1 MAEEIITI
9 LKVGTDEA
17 VKNVND
23 LKNNVKV
30 LKEALGDLDIGT
42 EEYQNT
48 LDELK
53 VNQNALKDAMYAT
66 SASMDDLAKAAT
78 GTSESYNSLVHR
90 MASLKE
96 ELRATDVSTE
106 QGKERFKELAA
117 QINEVNDT
125 LKDMDALQGNFQR
138 NVGNYPGLMQNFAGA
153 IDNLDKGLQVT
164 QGGLAGIKGGF
175 EALSASPAI
184 GTLGIIISIFS
195 QLASKIKENKSAAD
209 ALKRGMEAL
218 QPIFDLASKMI
229 EKLAGWVAKVID
241 HVVDLAEKNK
251 DTFKNMISAVV
262 GVGNTILQALLL
274 PIRTTI
280 AAVKGLGD
288 AFKHLFK
295 GKFKEAAAAA
305 KDTISKIG
313 DQFKSAFDIKGN
325 FDKGKEAGEQFAAGL
340 LSSKKKVA
348 DAAKSVGK
356 EAKKAL
362 LDTLNKLSD
371 EIDKQIDADIAAL
384 GKAEGDALKSTKQ
397 IEEMKLQAMD
407 KATQRLLEMN
417 EIVVEDEKKRA
428 KKQYAIQEAAN
439 QKRLQAMEQF
449 AQDALERGDLDAYLE
464 YEQEAADLEVEIE
477 TNALREKKRLREQDA
492 KDAKEKAKQQ
502 MEVMQSVASATSGIL
517 GSIADMYES
526 DEKNSEKNANK
537 IKGLRI
543 ASATIDTISGAIGA
557 FMQAV
562 QTIPPP
568 LGAIVGGVQAAA
580 VTAAG
585 IAQIAKIKSTK
596 VSGSA
601 SNSAPTAPAVTSAPV
616 RTMDIQQVRSVT
628 SASEEDRLNQMASD
642 QRVVLV
648 MSDLE
653 VKQNQSRV
661 QVAEASF

>member
-1 MAEEIITI
+1 MAEETIQIIRIET
-9 LKVGTDEA
+9 GEA
-17 VKNVND
+17 VKSVND
-23 LKNNVKV
+23 LRENVKI
-30 LKEALGDLDIGT
+30 LKDRLGDLEIGT
-42 EEYQNT
+42 TEYQDT
-48 LDELK
+48 LEELK
-53 VNQNALKDAMYAT
+53 VNQAAVKDAMYAT
-66 SASMDDLAKAAT
+66 TASMDDLAKSAT
-78 GTSESYNSLVHR
+78 GTSNSYNALVHR

-117 QINEVNDT
+117 QINEVNDN

-138 NVGNYPGLMQNFAGA
+138 NVGNYPGLMKTFSGSLDA
-153 IDNLDKGLQVT
+153 LDKGLKATAGGV
-164 QGGLAGIKGGF
+164 GGLKDGF
-175 EALSASPAI
+175 DALAVNPAFTI
-184 GTLGIIISIFS
+184 LGI
-195 QLASKIKENKSAAD
+195 
-209 ALKRGMEAL
+209 
-218 QPIFDLASKMI
+218 
-229 EKLAGWVAKVID
+229 
-241 HVVDLAEKNK
+241 VVDLFGSLADTLKEDETSMAAVNKAGVSLEPVFKFLKGILEKVVNIVADLITK
-251 DTFKNMISAVV
+251 VSSFVQSNGLIPKIIDGVV
-262 GVGNTILQALLL
+262 GVGNAIFKFVVAPFKGVVEAIKVFKEQGV
-274 PIRTTI
+274 R
-280 AAVKGLGD
+280 GLGD
-288 AFKHLFK
+288 AAKAFANEMKTGISFKSNYQAGESIVDAITAGIK
-295 GKFKEAAAAA
+295 DKKKDVSDAGKDVIKPLKDGIDMELDKMIQELDKEMDNMIQELDKKQEDANKIANSIAQGRLANLDKAA
-305 KDTISKIG
+305 KHQLEVNDILVEDDREKAEKAYQI
-313 DQFKSAFDIKGN
+313 QLSAN
-325 FDKGKEAGEQFAAGL
+325 ERRL
-340 LSSKKKVA
+340 
-348 DAAKSVGK
+348 
-356 EAKKAL
+356 
-362 LDTLNKLSD
+362 
-371 EIDKQIDADIAAL
+371 AAL
-384 GKAEGDALKSTKQ
+384 
-397 IEEMKLQAMD
+397 
-407 KATQRLLEMN
+407 
-417 EIVVEDEKKRA
+417 
-428 KKQYAIQEAAN
+428 
-439 QKRLQAMEQF
+439 EQF
-449 AQDALERGDLDAYLE
+449 AQDALERGDIDAYLE
-464 YEQEAADLEVEIE
+464 YQQEAADLEVEIE

-568 LGAIVGGVQAAA
+568 MGAIIGGIQAAA

>member
-1 MAEEIITI
+1 MAEETIQIIRIET
-9 LKVGTDEA
+9 GEA
-17 VKNVND
+17 VKSVND
-23 LKNNVKV
+23 LRENVKI
-30 LKEALGDLDIGT
+30 LKDRLGDLEIGT
-42 EEYQNT
+42 TEYQDT

-53 VNQNALKDAMYAT
+53 VNQAAVKDAMYAT
-66 SASMDDLAKAAT
+66 TASIDDLTKSAT
-78 GTSESYNSLVHR
+78 GASNSYNSLVHR

-106 QGKERFKELAA
+106 QGKQRFKELAA
-117 QINEVNDT
+117 QINEVNGT

-138 NVGNYPGLMQNFAGA
+138 NVGNYPGLMKTFSGSLDA
-153 IDNLDKGLQVT
+153 LDKGLKATAGGV
-164 QGGLAGIKGGF
+164 GGLKEGF
-175 EALSASPAI
+175 DALAVNPAFTI
-184 GTLGIIISIFS
+184 LGI
-195 QLASKIKENKSAAD
+195 
-209 ALKRGMEAL
+209 
-218 QPIFDLASKMI
+218 
-229 EKLAGWVAKVID
+229 
-241 HVVDLAEKNK
+241 VVDLFGSLADTLKDDETSMAAVNKAGVSLEPVFKFLKGILEKVVNIVADLITK
-251 DTFKNMISAVV
+251 VSSFVQSNGLIPKIIDGVV
-262 GVGNTILQALLL
+262 GVGNAIFKFVVAPFKGVVEAIKVFKEQGV
-274 PIRTTI
+274 R
-280 AAVKGLGD
+280 GLGD
-288 AFKHLFK
+288 AAKAFANEMKTGISFKSNYQAGESIVDAITAGIK
-295 GKFKEAAAAA
+295 DKKKDVSDAGKDVIKPLKDGIDMELDKMIQDLDKEMDKMIQELDKEQEDANKIANSIAQGRLANLDKAA
-305 KDTISKIG
+305 KHQLELNDILVEDDREKAEKAYQI
-313 DQFKSAFDIKGN
+313 QLSAN
-325 FDKGKEAGEQFAAGL
+325 ERRL
-340 LSSKKKVA
+340 
-348 DAAKSVGK
+348 
-356 EAKKAL
+356 
-362 LDTLNKLSD
+362 
-371 EIDKQIDADIAAL
+371 AAL
-384 GKAEGDALKSTKQ
+384 
-397 IEEMKLQAMD
+397 
-407 KATQRLLEMN
+407 
-417 EIVVEDEKKRA
+417 
-428 KKQYAIQEAAN
+428 
-439 QKRLQAMEQF
+439 EQF

-464 YEQEAADLEVEIE
+464 YQQEAADLEVEIE

-568 LGAIVGGVQAAA
+568 MGAIIGGIQAAA

>member
-1 MAEEIITI
+1 MAEETIRIIRIET
-9 LKVGTDEA
+9 GEA
-17 VKNVND
+17 VRSVND
-23 LKNNVKV
+23 LRENVKI
-30 LKEALGDLDIGT
+30 LKERLGDLEIGT
-42 EEYQNT
+42 TEYQDT
-48 LDELK
+48 LEELK
-53 VNQNALKDAMYAT
+53 VNQAAVKDAMYAT
-66 SASMDDLAKAAT
+66 TASMDDLTKSAT
-78 GTSESYNSLVHR
+78 GTSNSYNALVHR
-90 MASLKE
+90 MAALKE

-106 QGKERFKELAA
+106 QGKQRFKELAA

-138 NVGNYPGLMQNFAGA
+138 NVGNYPGLMKTFSGSLDA
-153 IDNLDKGLQVT
+153 LDKGLKATSGGV
-164 QGGLAGIKGGF
+164 GGLKEGF
-175 EALSASPAI
+175 DALAVNPVI
-184 GTLGIIISIFS
+184 TILGIVVALFGS
-195 QLASKIKENKSAAD
+195 LADTLKEDETTMAAVNKAGVS
-209 ALKRGMEAL
+209 LE
-218 QPIFDLASKMI
+218 PIFKFLKGILEKVVTIVADLITKASAFVQSNGLIPKI
-229 EKLAGWVAKVID
+229 ID
-241 HVVDLAEKNK
+241 G
-251 DTFKNMISAVV
+251 VV
-262 GVGNTILQALLL
+262 GVGNAILKFVVAPFKGVVEAIKVFKEQGV
-274 PIRTTI
+274 R
-280 AAVKGLGD
+280 GLGD
-288 AFKHLFK
+288 AAKAFANEMKTGISFKSNYQAGESIVDAITAGIKDKKKDVSDAGKDVIKPLKK
-295 GKFKEAAAAA
+295 GIDIELDKMIQDLDKEIDNMIQELDKKQEDANKIANSIAQGRLANLDKAA
-305 KDTISKIG
+305 KHQLELNDILVEDDREKAEKAYQI
-313 DQFKSAFDIKGN
+313 QLSAN
-325 FDKGKEAGEQFAAGL
+325 EMRL
-340 LSSKKKVA
+340 
-348 DAAKSVGK
+348 
-356 EAKKAL
+356 
-362 LDTLNKLSD
+362 
-371 EIDKQIDADIAAL
+371 AAL
-384 GKAEGDALKSTKQ
+384 
-397 IEEMKLQAMD
+397 
-407 KATQRLLEMN
+407 
-417 EIVVEDEKKRA
+417 
-428 KKQYAIQEAAN
+428 
-439 QKRLQAMEQF
+439 EQF

-464 YEQEAADLEVEIE
+464 YQQEAADLEVEIE

-568 LGAIVGGVQAAA
+568 MGAIIGGIQAAA
-580 VTAAG
+580 VTATG

-616 RTMDIQQVRSVT
+616 RTIDIQQVRSVT

>member
-1 MAEEIITI
+1 MAEETIQIIRIET
-9 LKVGTDEA
+9 GEA
-17 VKNVND
+17 VKSVND
-23 LKNNVKV
+23 LRENVKI
-30 LKEALGDLDIGT
+30 LKDRLGDLEIGT
-42 EEYQNT
+42 TEYQDT
-48 LDELK
+48 LEELK
-53 VNQNALKDAMYAT
+53 VNQAAVKDAMYAT
-66 SASMDDLAKAAT
+66 TASMDDLAKSAT
-78 GTSESYNSLVHR
+78 GTSNSYNSLVHR

-106 QGKERFKELAA
+106 QGKQRFKELAA

-138 NVGNYPGLMQNFAGA
+138 NVGNYPGLMKTFSGSLDA
-153 IDNLDKGLQVT
+153 LDKGLKATSGGV
-164 QGGLAGIKGGF
+164 GGLKEGF
-175 EALSASPAI
+175 DALAVNPVI
-184 GTLGIIISIFS
+184 TILGIVVSLFGSLADTLKEDETTMAAVNKAGVSLEPVFKFLKGILEKVVTIVTDLITRVSSFVQSNGLIPKII
-195 QLASKIKENKSAAD
+195 D
-209 ALKRGMEAL
+209 G
-218 QPIFDLASKMI
+218 
-229 EKLAGWVAKVID
+229 
-241 HVVDLAEKNK
+241 
-251 DTFKNMISAVV
+251 VV
-262 GVGNTILQALLL
+262 GVGNAILKFVVAPFKGIVEAIKVFKEQGV
-274 PIRTTI
+274 R
-280 AAVKGLGD
+280 GLGD
-288 AFKHLFK
+288 AAKAFANEMKTGISFKSNYQAGESIVDAITAGIK
-295 GKFKEAAAAA
+295 DKKKDVSAAGKDVIKPLKDGIDKEMDKMIQDLDKELDKMNQELDKKQEDANKIANSIAQGRLANLDKAA
-305 KDTISKIG
+305 KHQLELNDILVEDDREKAEKAYQI
-313 DQFKSAFDIKGN
+313 QLSAN
-325 FDKGKEAGEQFAAGL
+325 ERRL
-340 LSSKKKVA
+340 
-348 DAAKSVGK
+348 
-356 EAKKAL
+356 
-362 LDTLNKLSD
+362 
-371 EIDKQIDADIAAL
+371 AAL
-384 GKAEGDALKSTKQ
+384 
-397 IEEMKLQAMD
+397 
-407 KATQRLLEMN
+407 
-417 EIVVEDEKKRA
+417 
-428 KKQYAIQEAAN
+428 
-439 QKRLQAMEQF
+439 EQF
-449 AQDALERGDLDAYLE
+449 AQDALDRGDLDAYLE

>member
-1 MAEEIITI
+1 MAEETIQIIRIET
-9 LKVGTDEA
+9 GEA
-17 VKNVND
+17 VKSVND
-23 LKNNVKV
+23 LRENVKI
-30 LKEALGDLDIGT
+30 LKDRLGDLEIGT
-42 EEYQNT
+42 TEYQDT
-48 LDELK
+48 LEELK
-53 VNQNALKDAMYAT
+53 VNQAAVKDAMYAT
-66 SASMDDLAKAAT
+66 TASMDDLAKSAT
-78 GTSESYNSLVHR
+78 GTSNSYNSLVHR

-117 QINEVNDT
+117 QINEVNDN

-138 NVGNYPGLMQNFAGA
+138 NVGNYPGLMKTFSGSLDA
-153 IDNLDKGLQVT
+153 LDKGLKATAGGV
-164 QGGLAGIKGGF
+164 GGLKDGF
-175 EALSASPAI
+175 DALAVNPAFTI
-184 GTLGIIISIFS
+184 LGI
-195 QLASKIKENKSAAD
+195 
-209 ALKRGMEAL
+209 
-218 QPIFDLASKMI
+218 
-229 EKLAGWVAKVID
+229 
-241 HVVDLAEKNK
+241 VVDLFGSLANTLKEDETSMAAVNKAGVSLEPVFKFLKGILEKVVNIVADLITK
-251 DTFKNMISAVV
+251 VSAFVQSNGLIPKIIDGVV
-262 GVGNTILQALLL
+262 GVGNAIFKFVVAPFKGVVEAIKVFKEQGV
-274 PIRTTI
+274 R
-280 AAVKGLGD
+280 GLGD
-288 AFKHLFK
+288 AAKAFANEMKTGISFKSNYQAGESIVDAITAGIK
-295 GKFKEAAAAA
+295 DKKKDVSDAGKDVIKPLKDGIDMELDKMIQELDKEMDNMIQELDKKQEDANKIANSIAQGRLANLDKAA
-305 KDTISKIG
+305 KHQLELNDILVEDDREKAEKAYQI
-313 DQFKSAFDIKGN
+313 QLSAN
-325 FDKGKEAGEQFAAGL
+325 ERRL
-340 LSSKKKVA
+340 
-348 DAAKSVGK
+348 
-356 EAKKAL
+356 
-362 LDTLNKLSD
+362 
-371 EIDKQIDADIAAL
+371 AAL
-384 GKAEGDALKSTKQ
+384 
-397 IEEMKLQAMD
+397 
-407 KATQRLLEMN
+407 
-417 EIVVEDEKKRA
+417 
-428 KKQYAIQEAAN
+428 
-439 QKRLQAMEQF
+439 EQF

-464 YEQEAADLEVEIE
+464 YQQEAADLEVEIE

-543 ASATIDTISGAIGA
+543 AAATIDTISGAVGA
-557 FMQAV
+557 FMQAAA
-562 QTIPPP
+562 TIPPP
-568 LGAIVGGVQAAA
+568 MGAIIGGIQAAA

>member
-1 MAEEIITI
+1 MAEETIQIIRIDT
-9 LKVGTDEA
+9 GEA
-17 VKNVND
+17 VKSVND
-23 LKNNVKV
+23 LRENVKI
-30 LKEALGDLDIGT
+30 LKERLGDLEIGT
-42 EEYQNT
+42 TEYQDT

-53 VNQNALKDAMYAT
+53 VNQAAVKDAMYAT
-66 SASMDDLAKAAT
+66 TASMDDLTKSAT
-78 GTSESYNSLVHR
+78 GTSNSYNSLVHR

-106 QGKERFKELAA
+106 QGKQRFKELAA
-117 QINEVNDT
+117 QINEVNDN

-138 NVGNYPGLMQNFAGA
+138 NVGNYPGLMKTFSGSLDA
-153 IDNLDKGLQVT
+153 LDKGLKATAGGV
-164 QGGLAGIKGGF
+164 GGLKEGF
-175 EALSASPAI
+175 DALAVNPAFTI
-184 GTLGIIISIFS
+184 LGI
-195 QLASKIKENKSAAD
+195 
-209 ALKRGMEAL
+209 
-218 QPIFDLASKMI
+218 
-229 EKLAGWVAKVID
+229 
-241 HVVDLAEKNK
+241 VVDLFGSLANTLKEDETSMAAVNKAGVSLEPIFKFLKGILEKVVNIVADLITK
-251 DTFKNMISAVV
+251 VSAFVQSNGLIPKIIDGVV
-262 GVGNTILQALLL
+262 GVGNAIFKFVVAPFKGVVEAIKVFKEQGV
-274 PIRTTI
+274 R
-280 AAVKGLGD
+280 GLGD
-288 AFKHLFK
+288 AAKAFANEMKTGISFKSNYQAGESIVDAITAGIK
-295 GKFKEAAAAA
+295 DKKKDVSAAGKDVIKPLKDGIDMELDKMIQELDKEMDNMIQELDKKQEDANKIANSIAQDRLANLDKAA
-305 KDTISKIG
+305 KHQLELNDILVEDDREKAEKAYQI
-313 DQFKSAFDIKGN
+313 QLSAN
-325 FDKGKEAGEQFAAGL
+325 ERRL
-340 LSSKKKVA
+340 
-348 DAAKSVGK
+348 
-356 EAKKAL
+356 
-362 LDTLNKLSD
+362 
-371 EIDKQIDADIAAL
+371 AAL
-384 GKAEGDALKSTKQ
+384 
-397 IEEMKLQAMD
+397 
-407 KATQRLLEMN
+407 
-417 EIVVEDEKKRA
+417 
-428 KKQYAIQEAAN
+428 
-439 QKRLQAMEQF
+439 EQF

-537 IKGLRI
+537 IKALRI

-568 LGAIVGGVQAAA
+568 MGPIIGGIQAAA

>member
-1 MAEEIITI
+1 MAEETIQIIRIET
-9 LKVGTDEA
+9 GEA
-17 VKNVND
+17 VKSVND
-23 LKNNVKV
+23 LRENVKI
-30 LKEALGDLDIGT
+30 LKDRLGDLEIGT
-42 EEYQNT
+42 TEYQDT
-48 LDELK
+48 LEELK
-53 VNQNALKDAMYAT
+53 VNQAAVKDAMYAT
-66 SASMDDLAKAAT
+66 TASMDELAKSAT
-78 GTSESYNSLVHR
+78 GTSNSYNALVHR
-90 MASLKE
+90 MAALKE

-106 QGKERFKELAA
+106 QGKQRFKELAA

-138 NVGNYPGLMQNFAGA
+138 NVGNYPGLMKTFSGSLDA
-153 IDNLDKGLQVT
+153 LDKGLKATSGGV
-164 QGGLAGIKGGF
+164 GGLKEGFDALAVNPVFAILGIVVTLFKSLADTLKEDETTMAAVNKAGISLEPVFKFLKGILEKVVTIVTDLITRVSSFVQSNG
-175 EALSASPAI
+175 LIPK
-184 GTLGIIISIFS
+184 II
-195 QLASKIKENKSAAD
+195 D
-209 ALKRGMEAL
+209 G
-218 QPIFDLASKMI
+218 
-229 EKLAGWVAKVID
+229 
-241 HVVDLAEKNK
+241 
-251 DTFKNMISAVV
+251 VV
-262 GVGNTILQALLL
+262 GVGNAILKFV
-274 PIRTTI
+274 I
-280 AAVKGLGD
+280 APFKGIVEAIKVFKEQGVRGLGD
-288 AFKHLFK
+288 A
-295 GKFKEAAAAA
+295 A
-305 KDTISKIG
+305 KAFANEMKTGIS
-313 DQFKSAFDIKGN
+313 FKSN
-325 FDKGKEAGEQFAAGL
+325 YQAGESIVDAITAGVK
-340 LSSKKKVA
+340 SKKKDASDAGKDVVKPLKDGIDMELDKMIQDLDKELEQDIA
-348 DAAKSVGK
+348 RMLKEQEDANKIANSIAQGRLANLDKAAKHQLELNDILV
-356 EAKKAL
+356 EDDREKAE
-362 LDTLNKLSD
+362 KAYQIQLSAN
-371 EIDKQIDADIAAL
+371 ERRLAAL
-384 GKAEGDALKSTKQ
+384 
-397 IEEMKLQAMD
+397 
-407 KATQRLLEMN
+407 
-417 EIVVEDEKKRA
+417 
-428 KKQYAIQEAAN
+428 
-439 QKRLQAMEQF
+439 EQF

-616 RTMDIQQVRSVT
+616 RTIDIQQVRSVT

>member
-1 MAEEIITI
+1 MAEETIQIIRIDT
-9 LKVGTDEA
+9 GEA
-17 VKNVND
+17 VKSVND
-23 LKNNVKV
+23 LRENVKI
-30 LKEALGDLDIGT
+30 LKERLGDLEIGT
-42 EEYQNT
+42 TEYQDT
-48 LDELK
+48 LEELK
-53 VNQNALKDAMYAT
+53 VNQAAVKDAMYAT
-66 SASMDDLAKAAT
+66 TASMDDLSKSAI
-78 GTSESYNSLVHR
+78 GTSNSYNSLVHR

-106 QGKERFKELAA
+106 QGKQRFKELAA
-117 QINEVNDT
+117 QINEVNDN

-138 NVGNYPGLMQNFAGA
+138 NVGNYPGLMKTFSGSLDA
-153 IDNLDKGLQVT
+153 LDKGLKATAGGV
-164 QGGLAGIKGGF
+164 GGLKDGF
-175 EALSASPAI
+175 DALAVNPAFTI
-184 GTLGIIISIFS
+184 LGI
-195 QLASKIKENKSAAD
+195 
-209 ALKRGMEAL
+209 
-218 QPIFDLASKMI
+218 
-229 EKLAGWVAKVID
+229 
-241 HVVDLAEKNK
+241 VVDLFGSLANTLKEDETSMAAVNKAGVSLEPVFKFLKGILEKVVNIVADLITK
-251 DTFKNMISAVV
+251 VSAFVQSNGLIPRIIDGVV
-262 GVGNTILQALLL
+262 GVGNAIFKFVVAPFKGVVEAIKVFKEQGV
-274 PIRTTI
+274 R
-280 AAVKGLGD
+280 GLGD
-288 AFKHLFK
+288 AAKAFANEMKTGISFKSNYQAGESIVDAITAGIK
-295 GKFKEAAAAA
+295 DKKKDVSAAGKDVIKPLKDGIDMELDKMIQDLDKEMDKMIQELDKEQEDANKIANSIAQGRLANLDKAA
-305 KDTISKIG
+305 KHQLELNDILVEDDKEKAEKAYQI
-313 DQFKSAFDIKGN
+313 QLSAN
-325 FDKGKEAGEQFAAGL
+325 ERRLAALEQFA
-340 LSSKKKVA
+340 K
-348 DAAKSVGK
+348 
-356 EAKKAL
+356 
-362 LDTLNKLSD
+362 
-371 EIDKQIDADIAAL
+371 
-384 GKAEGDALKSTKQ
+384 DAL
-397 IEEMKLQAMD
+397 D
-407 KATQRLLEMN
+407 
-417 EIVVEDEKKRA
+417 
-428 KKQYAIQEAAN
+428 
-439 QKRLQAMEQF
+439 
-449 AQDALERGDLDAYLE
+449 RGDLDAYLE

-568 LGAIVGGVQAAA
+568 MGAIIGGIQAAA

>member
-1 MAEEIITI
+1 MAEETIQIIRIET
-9 LKVGTDEA
+9 GEA
-17 VKNVND
+17 VKSVND
-23 LKNNVKV
+23 LRENVKI
-30 LKEALGDLDIGT
+30 LKDRLGDLEIGT
-42 EEYQNT
+42 TEYQDT
-48 LDELK
+48 LEELK
-53 VNQNALKDAMYAT
+53 VNQAAVKDAMYAT
-66 SASMDDLAKAAT
+66 TASMDDLAKSAT
-78 GTSESYNSLVHR
+78 GTSNSYNALVHR
-90 MASLKE
+90 MAALKE

-138 NVGNYPGLMQNFAGA
+138 NVGNYPGLMKTFSGSLDA
-153 IDNLDKGLQVT
+153 LDKGLKATSGGV
-164 QGGLAGIKGGF
+164 GGLKEGF
-175 EALSASPAI
+175 DALAVNPVI
-184 GTLGIIISIFS
+184 TILGIVVALFGSLADTLKEDETTMAAVNKAGVSLEPVFKFLKGILEKVVTIVTDLITRVSSFVQSNGLIPKII
-195 QLASKIKENKSAAD
+195 D
-209 ALKRGMEAL
+209 G
-218 QPIFDLASKMI
+218 
-229 EKLAGWVAKVID
+229 
-241 HVVDLAEKNK
+241 
-251 DTFKNMISAVV
+251 VV
-262 GVGNTILQALLL
+262 GVGNAILKFV
-274 PIRTTI
+274 I
-280 AAVKGLGD
+280 APFKGVIEAIKVFKEQGVRGLGD
-288 AFKHLFK
+288 AAKAFANEMKTGISFKSNYQAGESIVDAITAGVK
-295 GKFKEAAAAA
+295 DKKKDVSAAGKDVIKPLKDGIDMELDKMIQDLDKEMDKMIQDLDKEQEDANKIANSIAQGRLANLDKAA
-305 KDTISKIG
+305 KHQLELNDILVEDDREKAEKAYQI
-313 DQFKSAFDIKGN
+313 QLSA
-325 FDKGKEAGEQFAAGL
+325 
-340 LSSKKKVA
+340 
-348 DAAKSVGK
+348 
-356 EAKKAL
+356 
-362 LDTLNKLSD
+362 NKRRL
-371 EIDKQIDADIAAL
+371 AAL
-384 GKAEGDALKSTKQ
+384 
-397 IEEMKLQAMD
+397 
-407 KATQRLLEMN
+407 
-417 EIVVEDEKKRA
+417 
-428 KKQYAIQEAAN
+428 
-439 QKRLQAMEQF
+439 EQF
-449 AQDALERGDLDAYLE
+449 AQDALDRGDLDAYLE

-616 RTMDIQQVRSVT
+616 RTIDIQQVRSVT

>member
-1 MAEEIITI
+1 MAEETIQIIRIET
-9 LKVGTDEA
+9 GEA
-17 VKNVND
+17 VKSVND
-23 LKNNVKV
+23 LRENVKI
-30 LKEALGDLDIGT
+30 LKERLGDLEIGT
-42 EEYQNT
+42 NEYQDT
-48 LDELK
+48 LEELK
-53 VNQNALKDAMYAT
+53 VNQAAVKDAMYAT
-66 SASMDDLAKAAT
+66 TASMDDLTKSAT
-78 GTSESYNSLVHR
+78 GTSNSYNSLVHR

-106 QGKERFKELAA
+106 QGKQRFKELAA

-138 NVGNYPGLMQNFAGA
+138 NVGNYPGLMKTFSGSLDA
-153 IDNLDKGLQVT
+153 LDKGLKATSGGV
-164 QGGLAGIKGGF
+164 GGLKEGF
-175 EALSASPAI
+175 DALAVNPVI
-184 GTLGIIISIFS
+184 TILGIVVSLFGS
-195 QLASKIKENKSAAD
+195 LADTLKEDETTMAAVNKAGVSLEPVFKFLKGILEKVVNIAAD
-209 ALKRGMEAL
+209 LITK
-218 QPIFDLASKMI
+218 ASAFVQSNGLIPKI
-229 EKLAGWVAKVID
+229 ID
-241 HVVDLAEKNK
+241 G
-251 DTFKNMISAVV
+251 VV
-262 GVGNTILQALLL
+262 GVGNAILKFVVAPFKGIVEAIKVFKEQGV
-274 PIRTTI
+274 R
-280 AAVKGLGD
+280 GLGD
-288 AFKHLFK
+288 AAKAFANEMKTGISFKSNYQAGESIVDAITAGIK
-295 GKFKEAAAAA
+295 DKKKDVSAAGKDVIKPLKDGIDKEMDKMIQDLDKELDKMIQELDKKQEDANKIANSIAQGRLANLDKAA
-305 KDTISKIG
+305 KHQLELNDILVEDDREKAEKAYQI
-313 DQFKSAFDIKGN
+313 QLSAN
-325 FDKGKEAGEQFAAGL
+325 ERRL
-340 LSSKKKVA
+340 
-348 DAAKSVGK
+348 
-356 EAKKAL
+356 
-362 LDTLNKLSD
+362 
-371 EIDKQIDADIAAL
+371 AAL
-384 GKAEGDALKSTKQ
+384 
-397 IEEMKLQAMD
+397 
-407 KATQRLLEMN
+407 
-417 EIVVEDEKKRA
+417 
-428 KKQYAIQEAAN
+428 
-439 QKRLQAMEQF
+439 EQF
-449 AQDALERGDLDAYLE
+449 AQDALDRGDLDAYLE

>member
-1 MAEEIITI
+1 MAEETIQIIRIET
-9 LKVGTDEA
+9 GEA
-17 VKNVND
+17 VKSVND
-23 LKNNVKV
+23 LRENVKI
-30 LKEALGDLDIGT
+30 LKERLGDLEIGT
-42 EEYQNT
+42 TEYQDT
-48 LDELK
+48 LEELK
-53 VNQNALKDAMYAT
+53 VNQAAVKDAMYAT
-66 SASMDDLAKAAT
+66 TASMDDLSKSAT
-78 GTSESYNSLVHR
+78 GTSNSYNSLVHR

-96 ELRATDVSTE
+96 ELRATDVSTD

-138 NVGNYPGLMQNFAGA
+138 NVGNYPGLMKTFSGSLDA
-153 IDNLDKGLQVT
+153 LDKGLKATAGGV
-164 QGGLAGIKGGF
+164 GGLKEGF
-175 EALSASPAI
+175 DALAVNPAFTI
-184 GTLGIIISIFS
+184 LGIVVELFGS
-195 QLASKIKENKSAAD
+195 LANTLKDDETSMAAVNKAGVS
-209 ALKRGMEAL
+209 LE
-218 QPIFDLASKMI
+218 PIFKFLKGILEKVVNIVADLI
-229 EKLAGWVAKVID
+229 TKVSAFVQSNGLIPRIID
-241 HVVDLAEKNK
+241 G
-251 DTFKNMISAVV
+251 VV
-262 GVGNTILQALLL
+262 GVGNAIFKFVVAPFKGVIEAIKVFKEQGV
-274 PIRTTI
+274 R
-280 AAVKGLGD
+280 GLGD
-288 AFKHLFK
+288 A
-295 GKFKEAAAAA
+295 A
-305 KDTISKIG
+305 KAFANEMKTGIS
-313 DQFKSAFDIKGN
+313 FKSN
-325 FDKGKEAGEQFAAGL
+325 YHAGESIVDAITAGIKDKKKDVSAAGKDVIKPL
-340 LSSKKKVA
+340 K
-348 DAAKSVGK
+348 DGIDK
-356 EAKKAL
+356 E
-362 LDTLNKLSD
+362 LDKITQDIDK
-371 EIDKQIDADIAAL
+371 EIDKMTQDLDEGIDNMIQELDKEQEDANKIANSIAQDRLANLDKAAKHQLELNDILVEDDREKAEKAYQIQLSANERRLAAL
-384 GKAEGDALKSTKQ
+384 
-397 IEEMKLQAMD
+397 
-407 KATQRLLEMN
+407 
-417 EIVVEDEKKRA
+417 
-428 KKQYAIQEAAN
+428 
-439 QKRLQAMEQF
+439 EQF

-464 YEQEAADLEVEIE
+464 YQQEAADLEVEIE

-568 LGAIVGGVQAAA
+568 MGAIIGGIQAAA

-616 RTMDIQQVRSVT
+616 RTIDIQQVRSVT

>member
-1 MAEEIITI
+1 MAEETIQIIRIET
-9 LKVGTDEA
+9 GEA
-17 VKNVND
+17 VKSVND
-23 LKNNVKV
+23 LRENVKI
-30 LKEALGDLDIGT
+30 LKDRLGDLEIGT
-42 EEYQNT
+42 TEYQDT
-48 LDELK
+48 LEELK
-53 VNQNALKDAMYAT
+53 VNQAAVKDAMYAT
-66 SASMDDLAKAAT
+66 TASMDDLAKSAT
-78 GTSESYNSLVHR
+78 GASNSYNALVHR
-90 MASLKE
+90 MAALKE

-138 NVGNYPGLMQNFAGA
+138 NVGNYPGLMKTFSGSLDA
-153 IDNLDKGLQVT
+153 LDKGLKATSGGV
-164 QGGLAGIKGGF
+164 GGLKEGF
-175 EALSASPAI
+175 DALAVNPVFAI
-184 GTLGIIISIFS
+184 LGIVVTLFKS
-195 QLASKIKENKSAAD
+195 LADTLKEDETTMAAVNKAGVS
-209 ALKRGMEAL
+209 LE
-218 QPIFDLASKMI
+218 PIFKFLKGILEKVVTIVTDLITRVSSFVQSNGLIPKI
-229 EKLAGWVAKVID
+229 ID
-241 HVVDLAEKNK
+241 G
-251 DTFKNMISAVV
+251 VV
-262 GVGNTILQALLL
+262 GVGNAILKFV
-274 PIRTTI
+274 I
-280 AAVKGLGD
+280 APFKGIVEAIKVFKEQGVRGLGD
-288 AFKHLFK
+288 A
-295 GKFKEAAAAA
+295 A
-305 KDTISKIG
+305 KAFANEMKTGIS
-313 DQFKSAFDIKGN
+313 FKSN
-325 FDKGKEAGEQFAAGL
+325 YQAGESIVDAITAGVK
-340 LSSKKKVA
+340 SKKKDVSDA
-348 DAAKSVGK
+348 GKDVVKPLKDGIDMELDKMIQDLDKEMDKMIQDLDKEQEDANKIANSIAQGRLANLDKAAKHQLELNDILV
-356 EAKKAL
+356 EDDREKAE
-362 LDTLNKLSD
+362 KAYQIQLSAN
-371 EIDKQIDADIAAL
+371 ERRLAAL
-384 GKAEGDALKSTKQ
+384 
-397 IEEMKLQAMD
+397 
-407 KATQRLLEMN
+407 
-417 EIVVEDEKKRA
+417 
-428 KKQYAIQEAAN
+428 
-439 QKRLQAMEQF
+439 EQF
-449 AQDALERGDLDAYLE
+449 AQEALDRGDLDAYLE

-616 RTMDIQQVRSVT
+616 RTIDIQQVRSVT

>member
-1 MAEEIITI
+1 MAEETIQIIRIET
-9 LKVGTDEA
+9 GEA
-17 VKNVND
+17 VKSVND
-23 LKNNVKV
+23 LRENVKI
-30 LKEALGDLDIGT
+30 LKERLGDLEIGT
-42 EEYQNT
+42 TEYQDT
-48 LDELK
+48 LEELK
-53 VNQNALKDAMYAT
+53 VNQAAVKDAMYAT
-66 SASMDDLAKAAT
+66 TASMDDLSKSAT
-78 GTSESYNSLVHR
+78 GTSNSYNSLVHR

-106 QGKERFKELAA
+106 QGKQRFKELAA
-117 QINEVNDT
+117 QINEVNDN

-138 NVGNYPGLMQNFAGA
+138 NVGNYPGLMKTFSGSLDA
-153 IDNLDKGLQVT
+153 LDKGLKATAGGV
-164 QGGLAGIKGGF
+164 GGLKDGF
-175 EALSASPAI
+175 DALAVNPAFTI
-184 GTLGIIISIFS
+184 LGI
-195 QLASKIKENKSAAD
+195 
-209 ALKRGMEAL
+209 
-218 QPIFDLASKMI
+218 
-229 EKLAGWVAKVID
+229 
-241 HVVDLAEKNK
+241 VVDLFGSLANTLKEDETSMAAVNKAGVSLEPVFKFLKGILEKVVNIVADLITK
-251 DTFKNMISAVV
+251 VSAFVQSNGLIPKIIDGVV
-262 GVGNTILQALLL
+262 GVGNAIFKFVVAPFKGVVEAIKVFKEQGV
-274 PIRTTI
+274 R
-280 AAVKGLGD
+280 GLGD
-288 AFKHLFK
+288 AAKAFANEMKTGISFKSNYQAGESIVDAITAGIK
-295 GKFKEAAAAA
+295 DKKKDVSDAGKNVIKPLKDGIDMELDKMIQDLDKEMDNMIQELDKKQEDANKIANSIAQGRLANLDKAA
-305 KDTISKIG
+305 KHQLELNDILVEDDREKAEKAYQI
-313 DQFKSAFDIKGN
+313 QLSAN
-325 FDKGKEAGEQFAAGL
+325 ERRL
-340 LSSKKKVA
+340 
-348 DAAKSVGK
+348 
-356 EAKKAL
+356 
-362 LDTLNKLSD
+362 
-371 EIDKQIDADIAAL
+371 AAL
-384 GKAEGDALKSTKQ
+384 
-397 IEEMKLQAMD
+397 
-407 KATQRLLEMN
+407 
-417 EIVVEDEKKRA
+417 
-428 KKQYAIQEAAN
+428 
-439 QKRLQAMEQF
+439 EQF

-464 YEQEAADLEVEIE
+464 YQQESADLEVEIE

-568 LGAIVGGVQAAA
+568 MGAIIGGIQAAA

>member
-1 MAEEIITI
+1 MAEETIQIIRIET
-9 LKVGTDEA
+9 GEA
-17 VKNVND
+17 VKSVND
-23 LKNNVKV
+23 LRENVKI
-30 LKEALGDLDIGT
+30 LKDRLGDLEIGT
-42 EEYQNT
+42 TEYQDT
-48 LDELK
+48 LEELK
-53 VNQNALKDAMYAT
+53 VNQAAVKDAMYAT
-66 SASMDDLAKAAT
+66 TASMDDLAKSAT
-78 GTSESYNSLVHR
+78 GTSNSYNALVHR
-90 MASLKE
+90 MAALKE

-138 NVGNYPGLMQNFAGA
+138 NVGNYPGLMKTFSGSLDA
-153 IDNLDKGLQVT
+153 LDKGLKATSGGV
-164 QGGLAGIKGGF
+164 GGLKEGF
-175 EALSASPAI
+175 DALAVNPVI
-184 GTLGIIISIFS
+184 TILGIVVSLFGS
-195 QLASKIKENKSAAD
+195 LADTLKEDETTMAAVNKAGVSLEPVFKFLKGILEKVVNIAAD
-209 ALKRGMEAL
+209 LITK
-218 QPIFDLASKMI
+218 ASAFVQSNGLIPKI
-229 EKLAGWVAKVID
+229 ID
-241 HVVDLAEKNK
+241 G
-251 DTFKNMISAVV
+251 VV
-262 GVGNTILQALLL
+262 GVGNAILKFVVAPFKGVIEAIKVFKEQGV
-274 PIRTTI
+274 R
-280 AAVKGLGD
+280 GLGD
-288 AFKHLFK
+288 AAKAFANEMKTGISFKSNYQAGESIVDAITAGIK
-295 GKFKEAAAAA
+295 DKKKDVSAAGKDVVKPLKDGIDMELDKMIQELDKELDKMNQELDKKQEDANKIANSIAQGRLANLDKAA
-305 KDTISKIG
+305 KHQLELNEILVEDDREKAEKAYQI
-313 DQFKSAFDIKGN
+313 QLSAN
-325 FDKGKEAGEQFAAGL
+325 ERRL
-340 LSSKKKVA
+340 
-348 DAAKSVGK
+348 
-356 EAKKAL
+356 
-362 LDTLNKLSD
+362 
-371 EIDKQIDADIAAL
+371 AAL
-384 GKAEGDALKSTKQ
+384 
-397 IEEMKLQAMD
+397 
-407 KATQRLLEMN
+407 
-417 EIVVEDEKKRA
+417 
-428 KKQYAIQEAAN
+428 
-439 QKRLQAMEQF
+439 EQF
-449 AQDALERGDLDAYLE
+449 AQDALDRGDIDAYLE

-616 RTMDIQQVRSVT
+616 RTIDIQQVRSVT

>member
-1 MAEEIITI
+1 MAEETIQIIRIDT
-9 LKVGTDEA
+9 GEA
-17 VKNVND
+17 VKSVND
-23 LKNNVKV
+23 LRENVKI
-30 LKEALGDLDIGT
+30 LKERLGDLEIGT
-42 EEYQNT
+42 TEYQDT

-53 VNQNALKDAMYAT
+53 VNQAAVKDAMYAT
-66 SASMDDLAKAAT
+66 TASMDDLTKSAT
-78 GTSESYNSLVHR
+78 GASNSYNSLVHR

-96 ELRATDVSTE
+96 ELRATDVSTQ
-106 QGKERFKELAA
+106 QGKDRFKELAA

-138 NVGNYPGLMQNFAGA
+138 NVGNYPGLMKTFSGSLDA
-153 IDNLDKGLQVT
+153 LDKGLKATAGGV
-164 QGGLAGIKGGF
+164 GGLKEGF
-175 EALSASPAI
+175 DALAVNPAFAI
-184 GTLGIIISIFS
+184 LGIVVTLFGSLADTLKEDETTMAAVNKAGVSLEPVFKLLKGILEKIVNIVADLITKVSAFVQSNGLIPKII
-195 QLASKIKENKSAAD
+195 D
-209 ALKRGMEAL
+209 G
-218 QPIFDLASKMI
+218 
-229 EKLAGWVAKVID
+229 
-241 HVVDLAEKNK
+241 
-251 DTFKNMISAVV
+251 VV
-262 GVGNTILQALLL
+262 GVGNAIFKFVVAPFKGVVEAIKVFKEQGV
-274 PIRTTI
+274 R
-280 AAVKGLGD
+280 GLGD
-288 AFKHLFK
+288 AAKAFANEMKTGISFKSNYQAGESIVDAITAGIK
-295 GKFKEAAAAA
+295 DKKKDVSAAGKDVIKPLKDGIDMELDKMIQDLDKEMDKMIQDLDKEQEDANKIANSIAQGRLANLDKAA
-305 KDTISKIG
+305 KHQLELNDILVEDDREKAKKAYQI
-313 DQFKSAFDIKGN
+313 QLSAN
-325 FDKGKEAGEQFAAGL
+325 ERRLAALEQFA
-340 LSSKKKVA
+340 K
-348 DAAKSVGK
+348 
-356 EAKKAL
+356 
-362 LDTLNKLSD
+362 
-371 EIDKQIDADIAAL
+371 
-384 GKAEGDALKSTKQ
+384 
-397 IEEMKLQAMD
+397 
-407 KATQRLLEMN
+407 
-417 EIVVEDEKKRA
+417 
-428 KKQYAIQEAAN
+428 
-439 QKRLQAMEQF
+439 
-449 AQDALERGDLDAYLE
+449 DALERGDLDAYLE

-568 LGAIVGGVQAAA
+568 LGLIVGGVQAAA

>member
-1 MAEEIITI
+1 MAEETIQIIRIET
-9 LKVGTDEA
+9 GEA
-17 VKNVND
+17 VKSVND
-23 LKNNVKV
+23 LRENVKI
-30 LKEALGDLDIGT
+30 LKDRLGDLEIGT
-42 EEYQNT
+42 TEYQDT
-48 LDELK
+48 LEELK
-53 VNQNALKDAMYAT
+53 VNQAAVKDAMYAT
-66 SASMDDLAKAAT
+66 TASMDELAKSAT
-78 GTSESYNSLVHR
+78 GTSNSYNALVHR
-90 MASLKE
+90 MAALKE

-106 QGKERFKELAA
+106 QGKQRFKELAA

-138 NVGNYPGLMQNFAGA
+138 NVGNYPGLMKTFSGSLDA
-153 IDNLDKGLQVT
+153 LDKGLKATSGGV
-164 QGGLAGIKGGF
+164 GGLKEGF
-175 EALSASPAI
+175 DALAVNPVFAI
-184 GTLGIIISIFS
+184 LGIVVTLFKS
-195 QLASKIKENKSAAD
+195 LADTLKEDETTMAAVNKAGVS
-209 ALKRGMEAL
+209 LE
-218 QPIFDLASKMI
+218 PIFKFLKGILEKVVTIVTDLITRVSSFVQSNGLIPKI
-229 EKLAGWVAKVID
+229 ID
-241 HVVDLAEKNK
+241 G
-251 DTFKNMISAVV
+251 VV
-262 GVGNTILQALLL
+262 GVGNAILKFV
-274 PIRTTI
+274 I
-280 AAVKGLGD
+280 APFKGIVEAIKVFKEQGVRGLGD
-288 AFKHLFK
+288 A
-295 GKFKEAAAAA
+295 A
-305 KDTISKIG
+305 KAFANEMKTGIS
-313 DQFKSAFDIKGN
+313 FKSN
-325 FDKGKEAGEQFAAGL
+325 YQAGESIVDAITAGVK
-340 LSSKKKVA
+340 SKKKDVSDA
-348 DAAKSVGK
+348 GKDVVKPLKDGIDMELDKMIQELDKELDKMNQELDKKQEDANKIANSIAQGRLANLDKAAKHQLELNEILV
-356 EAKKAL
+356 EDDREKAE
-362 LDTLNKLSD
+362 KAYQIQLSAN
-371 EIDKQIDADIAAL
+371 ERRLAAL
-384 GKAEGDALKSTKQ
+384 
-397 IEEMKLQAMD
+397 
-407 KATQRLLEMN
+407 
-417 EIVVEDEKKRA
+417 
-428 KKQYAIQEAAN
+428 
-439 QKRLQAMEQF
+439 EQF

-616 RTMDIQQVRSVT
+616 RTIDIQQVRSVT

>member
-1 MAEEIITI
+1 MAEETIQIIRIDT
-9 LKVGTDEA
+9 GEA
-17 VKNVND
+17 VKSVND
-23 LKNNVKV
+23 LRENVKI
-30 LKEALGDLDIGT
+30 LKERLGDLEIGT
-42 EEYQNT
+42 TEYQDT
-48 LDELK
+48 LEELK
-53 VNQNALKDAMYAT
+53 VNQAAVKDAMYAT
-66 SASMDDLAKAAT
+66 TASMDDLAKSAT
-78 GTSESYNSLVHR
+78 GTSNSYNALVHR

-117 QINEVNDT
+117 QINEVNDN

-138 NVGNYPGLMQNFAGA
+138 NVGNYPGLMKTFSGSLDA
-153 IDNLDKGLQVT
+153 LDKGLKATAGGV
-164 QGGLAGIKGGF
+164 GGLKDGF
-175 EALSASPAI
+175 DALAVNPAFTI
-184 GTLGIIISIFS
+184 LGI
-195 QLASKIKENKSAAD
+195 
-209 ALKRGMEAL
+209 
-218 QPIFDLASKMI
+218 
-229 EKLAGWVAKVID
+229 
-241 HVVDLAEKNK
+241 VVDLFGSLADTLKEDETSMAAVNKAGVSLEPVFKFLKGILEKVVNIVADLITK
-251 DTFKNMISAVV
+251 VSSFVQSNGLIPKIIDGVV
-262 GVGNTILQALLL
+262 GVGNAIFKFVVAPFKGVVEAIKVFKEQGV
-274 PIRTTI
+274 R
-280 AAVKGLGD
+280 GLGD
-288 AFKHLFK
+288 AAKAFANEMKTGISFKSNYQAGESIVDAITAGIK
-295 GKFKEAAAAA
+295 DKKKDVSAAGKDVIKPLKDGIDIELDKMIQDLDKEMDNMIQELDKKQEDANKIANSIAQGRLANLDKAA
-305 KDTISKIG
+305 KHQLELNDILVEDDREKAEKAYQI
-313 DQFKSAFDIKGN
+313 QLSAN
-325 FDKGKEAGEQFAAGL
+325 ERRL
-340 LSSKKKVA
+340 
-348 DAAKSVGK
+348 
-356 EAKKAL
+356 
-362 LDTLNKLSD
+362 
-371 EIDKQIDADIAAL
+371 AAL
-384 GKAEGDALKSTKQ
+384 
-397 IEEMKLQAMD
+397 
-407 KATQRLLEMN
+407 
-417 EIVVEDEKKRA
+417 
-428 KKQYAIQEAAN
+428 
-439 QKRLQAMEQF
+439 EQF

-464 YEQEAADLEVEIE
+464 YQQEAADLEVEIE

-568 LGAIVGGVQAAA
+568 MGAIIGGIQAAA

-601 SNSAPTAPAVTSAPV
+601 SNSALTAPAVTSAPV

>member
-1 MAEEIITI
+1 MAEETIQIIRIET
-9 LKVGTDEA
+9 GEA
-17 VKNVND
+17 VRSVND
-23 LKNNVKV
+23 LRENVKI
-30 LKEALGDLDIGT
+30 LKERLGDLEIGT
-42 EEYQNT
+42 TEYQDT

-53 VNQNALKDAMYAT
+53 VNQAAVKDAMYAT
-66 SASMDDLAKAAT
+66 TASMDDLTKSAT
-78 GTSESYNSLVHR
+78 GASNSYNSLVHR

-106 QGKERFKELAA
+106 QGKQRFKELAA

-138 NVGNYPGLMQNFAGA
+138 NVGNYPGLMKTFSGSLDA
-153 IDNLDKGLQVT
+153 LDKGLKATAGGV
-164 QGGLAGIKGGF
+164 GGLKEGF
-175 EALSASPAI
+175 DALAVNPAFTI
-184 GTLGIIISIFS
+184 LGIVVNLFGS
-195 QLASKIKENKSAAD
+195 LADTLKDDETSMAAVNKAGVS
-209 ALKRGMEAL
+209 LE
-218 QPIFDLASKMI
+218 PIFKFLKGILEKVVNIVADLI
-229 EKLAGWVAKVID
+229 TKVSTFVQSNGLIPRIID
-241 HVVDLAEKNK
+241 G
-251 DTFKNMISAVV
+251 VV
-262 GVGNTILQALLL
+262 GVGNAIFKFVVAPFKGVVEAIKVFKEQGV
-274 PIRTTI
+274 R
-280 AAVKGLGD
+280 GLGD
-288 AFKHLFK
+288 AAKAFANEMKTGISFKSNYQAGESIVDAITAGIK
-295 GKFKEAAAAA
+295 DKKKDVSAAGKDVIKPLKDGIDMELDKMIQDLDKEMDKMIQDLDKEQEDANKIANSIAQGRLANLDKAA
-305 KDTISKIG
+305 KHQLELNDILVEDDREKAEKAYQI
-313 DQFKSAFDIKGN
+313 QLSAN
-325 FDKGKEAGEQFAAGL
+325 ERRL
-340 LSSKKKVA
+340 
-348 DAAKSVGK
+348 
-356 EAKKAL
+356 
-362 LDTLNKLSD
+362 
-371 EIDKQIDADIAAL
+371 AAL
-384 GKAEGDALKSTKQ
+384 
-397 IEEMKLQAMD
+397 
-407 KATQRLLEMN
+407 
-417 EIVVEDEKKRA
+417 
-428 KKQYAIQEAAN
+428 
-439 QKRLQAMEQF
+439 EQF

-464 YEQEAADLEVEIE
+464 YQQEAADLEVEIE

-568 LGAIVGGVQAAA
+568 MGAIIGGIQAAA

-601 SNSAPTAPAVTSAPV
+601 SNSAPTAPAVTSAPI

>member
-1 MAEEIITI
+1 MAEETIQIIRIET
-9 LKVGTDEA
+9 GEA
-17 VKNVND
+17 VRSVND
-23 LKNNVKV
+23 LRENVKI
-30 LKEALGDLDIGT
+30 LKERLGDLEIGT
-42 EEYQNT
+42 TEYQDT
-48 LDELK
+48 LEELK
-53 VNQNALKDAMYAT
+53 VNQAAVKDAMYAT
-66 SASMDDLAKAAT
+66 TASMDDLSKSAT
-78 GTSESYNSLVHR
+78 GTSNSYNSLVHR

-106 QGKERFKELAA
+106 QGKQRFKELAA

-138 NVGNYPGLMQNFAGA
+138 NVGNYPGLMKTFSGSLDA
-153 IDNLDKGLQVT
+153 LDKGLKATAGGV
-164 QGGLAGIKGGF
+164 GGLKEGF
-175 EALSASPAI
+175 DALAVNPLFTI
-184 GTLGIIISIFS
+184 LGIVVNLFGS
-195 QLASKIKENKSAAD
+195 LAD
-209 ALKRGMEAL
+209 ALKEDETSMTAVNKAGVSLE
-218 QPIFDLASKMI
+218 PIFKFLKGILEKVVNIVADLI
-229 EKLAGWVAKVID
+229 TKVSAFVQSNGLIPRIID
-241 HVVDLAEKNK
+241 G
-251 DTFKNMISAVV
+251 VV
-262 GVGNTILQALLL
+262 GVGNAIFKFVVAPFKGVVEAIKVFKEQGV
-274 PIRTTI
+274 R
-280 AAVKGLGD
+280 GLGD
-288 AFKHLFK
+288 AAKAFANEMKTGISFKSNYK
-295 GKFKEAAAAA
+295 AGESIVDAITAGIKDKKKDVSAAGKDVIKPLKDGIDMELDKMIQELDKEMDNMIQELDKKQEDANKIANSIAQGRLANLDKAA
-305 KDTISKIG
+305 KHQLELNDILVEDDREKAEKAYQI
-313 DQFKSAFDIKGN
+313 QLSAN
-325 FDKGKEAGEQFAAGL
+325 ERRL
-340 LSSKKKVA
+340 
-348 DAAKSVGK
+348 
-356 EAKKAL
+356 
-362 LDTLNKLSD
+362 
-371 EIDKQIDADIAAL
+371 AAL
-384 GKAEGDALKSTKQ
+384 
-397 IEEMKLQAMD
+397 
-407 KATQRLLEMN
+407 
-417 EIVVEDEKKRA
+417 
-428 KKQYAIQEAAN
+428 
-439 QKRLQAMEQF
+439 EQF

-464 YEQEAADLEVEIE
+464 YQQEAADLEVEIE

-502 MEVMQSVASATSGIL
+502 MEVMQSIASATSGIL

-568 LGAIVGGVQAAA
+568 MGAIIGGIQAAA

>member
-1 MAEEIITI
+1 MAEETIQIIRIET
-9 LKVGTDEA
+9 GEA
-17 VKNVND
+17 VKSVND
-23 LKNNVKV
+23 LRENVKI
-30 LKEALGDLDIGT
+30 LKERLGDLEIGT
-42 EEYQNT
+42 TEYQDT
-48 LDELK
+48 LEELK
-53 VNQNALKDAMYAT
+53 VNQAAVKDAMYAT
-66 SASMDDLAKAAT
+66 TASMDDLSKSAT
-78 GTSESYNSLVHR
+78 GTSNSYNALVHR

-117 QINEVNDT
+117 QINEVNDN

-138 NVGNYPGLMQNFAGA
+138 NVGNYPGLMKTFSGSLDA
-153 IDNLDKGLQVT
+153 LDKGLKATAGGV
-164 QGGLAGIKGGF
+164 GGLKDGF
-175 EALSASPAI
+175 DALAVNPAFTI
-184 GTLGIIISIFS
+184 LGI
-195 QLASKIKENKSAAD
+195 
-209 ALKRGMEAL
+209 
-218 QPIFDLASKMI
+218 
-229 EKLAGWVAKVID
+229 
-241 HVVDLAEKNK
+241 VVDLFGSLADTLKEDETSMAAVNKAGVSLEPVFKFLKGILEKVVNIVADLITK
-251 DTFKNMISAVV
+251 VSSFVQSNGLIPKIIDGVV
-262 GVGNTILQALLL
+262 GVGNAIFKFVVAPFKGVVEAIKVFKEQGV
-274 PIRTTI
+274 R
-280 AAVKGLGD
+280 GLGD
-288 AFKHLFK
+288 AAKAFANEMKTGISFKSNYQAGESIVDAITAGIK
-295 GKFKEAAAAA
+295 DKKKDVSDAGKDVIKPLKDGIDMELDKMIQELDKEMDNMIQDLDKKQEDANKIANSIAQGRLANLDKAA
-305 KDTISKIG
+305 KHQLELNDILVEDDREKAEKAYQI
-313 DQFKSAFDIKGN
+313 QLSAN
-325 FDKGKEAGEQFAAGL
+325 ERRL
-340 LSSKKKVA
+340 
-348 DAAKSVGK
+348 
-356 EAKKAL
+356 
-362 LDTLNKLSD
+362 
-371 EIDKQIDADIAAL
+371 AAL
-384 GKAEGDALKSTKQ
+384 
-397 IEEMKLQAMD
+397 
-407 KATQRLLEMN
+407 
-417 EIVVEDEKKRA
+417 
-428 KKQYAIQEAAN
+428 
-439 QKRLQAMEQF
+439 EQF

-464 YEQEAADLEVEIE
+464 YQQEAADLEVEIE

-568 LGAIVGGVQAAA
+568 MGAIIGGIQAAA

>member
-1 MAEEIITI
+1 MAEETIQIIRIET
-9 LKVGTDEA
+9 GEA
-17 VKNVND
+17 VRSVND
-23 LKNNVKV
+23 LRENVKI
-30 LKEALGDLDIGT
+30 LKERLGDLEIGT
-42 EEYQNT
+42 TEYQDT
-48 LDELK
+48 LEELK
-53 VNQNALKDAMYAT
+53 VNQAAVKDAMYAT
-66 SASMDDLAKAAT
+66 TASMDDLSKSAT
-78 GTSESYNSLVHR
+78 GTSNSYNSLVHR

-106 QGKERFKELAA
+106 QGKQRFKELAA
-117 QINEVNDT
+117 QINEVNDN

-138 NVGNYPGLMQNFAGA
+138 NVGNYPGLMKTFSGSLDA
-153 IDNLDKGLQVT
+153 LDKGLKATAGGV
-164 QGGLAGIKGGF
+164 GGLKEGF
-175 EALSASPAI
+175 DALAVNPAFTI
-184 GTLGIIISIFS
+184 LGI
-195 QLASKIKENKSAAD
+195 
-209 ALKRGMEAL
+209 
-218 QPIFDLASKMI
+218 
-229 EKLAGWVAKVID
+229 
-241 HVVDLAEKNK
+241 VVDLFGSLANTLKEDETSMAAVNKAGVSLEPVFKFLKGILEKVVNIVADLITK
-251 DTFKNMISAVV
+251 VSAFVQSNGLIPKIIDGVV
-262 GVGNTILQALLL
+262 GVGNAIFKFVVAPFKGVVEAIKVFKEQGV
-274 PIRTTI
+274 R
-280 AAVKGLGD
+280 GLGD
-288 AFKHLFK
+288 AAKAFANEMKTGISFKSNYQAGESIVDAITAGIK
-295 GKFKEAAAAA
+295 DKKKDVSAAGKDVIKPLKDGIDMELDKMIQDLDKEMDKMIQDLDKEQEDANKIANSIAQGRLANLDKAA
-305 KDTISKIG
+305 KHQLELNDILVEDDREKAEKAYQI
-313 DQFKSAFDIKGN
+313 QLSAN
-325 FDKGKEAGEQFAAGL
+325 ERRLAALEQFA
-340 LSSKKKVA
+340 K
-348 DAAKSVGK
+348 
-356 EAKKAL
+356 
-362 LDTLNKLSD
+362 
-371 EIDKQIDADIAAL
+371 
-384 GKAEGDALKSTKQ
+384 
-397 IEEMKLQAMD
+397 
-407 KATQRLLEMN
+407 
-417 EIVVEDEKKRA
+417 
-428 KKQYAIQEAAN
+428 
-439 QKRLQAMEQF
+439 
-449 AQDALERGDLDAYLE
+449 DALERGDLDAYLE

-568 LGAIVGGVQAAA
+568 MGAIIGGIQAAA